1 MLHVRGSREIKEE
14 EVKEAKSGN
23 RSTESLRRLMTGIRS
38 MKYKKI
44 KGNQEINGDRRVK
57 KK

>member
-1 MLHVRGSREIKEE
+1 VRGSREIKEE